1 MVLEMDDEANTEEDS
16 VPLYKTAFIDTNRV
30 CVIFEVGKEE
40 RIDDRV
46 LVS

>member
-1 MVLEMDDEANTEEDS
+1 MNDEAITEEDS
-16 VPLYKTAFIDTNRV
+16 IPLYKTAFVDTNRV
-30 CVIFEVGKEE
+30 CVIFEVGTEE